1 MLEGNG
7 SLRTYTTR
15 SKEIQFLSSNDERIS
30 SVISLIGTLAY
41 RIHNNHY
48 SFMVKTIIGQSLS
61 SKVADILV
69 NRVEILCKG
78 CVTPQ
83 AMKNIDKSHLY
94 SAGLSTAKIKYIE
107 AFSDAVIESPDY
119 FMLLKNL
126 SDQEIIDSLI
136 KIHGIGSWS
145 AKMFLIFALDRKN
158 VLPYEDGAFIKAYS
172 WLYNSNKLDFK
183 SVEAN
188 CAKWRPYSSI
198 ATRYMYKLLDYGYTK
213 SNLRDIGLG

>member
-1 MLEGNG
+1 
-7 SLRTYTTR
+7 
-15 SKEIQFLSSNDERIS
+15 
-30 SVISLIGTLAY
+30 
-41 RIHNNHY
+41 
-48 SFMVKTIIGQSLS
+48 MVKTIIGQSLS